1 MKLSGNT
8 VFITGGTSGI
18 GRSLAEALH
27 KRGNQVIISGRRKGH
42 LAEVTRANP
51 GMQSLELNVED
62 PASIAAVAKKLIAEY
77 PKLNVLINNAGIMQI
92 DDAAGAIDDSVLVS
106 IVTTNLLGPI
116 RMTSALIEHL
126 KKQPSATVINVSSG
140 LAFVP
145 LASTAVYS
153 ATKAAIHSYTQS
165 MRYRLKGSSVR
176 VLELIPPWVQTDLL
190 NSKDEPRAMP
200 LAAFIEE
207 AVTVLGTDA
216 EEVMVERVKML
227 RNNPVER
234 QSAVR
239 LQCAEFRAKSK
250 ITPHSEWM
258 EVAMRVARKMSQ
270 FFGIALLLLTCGGLS
285 AQTKDNRV
293 KNIVLVHGAWAD
305 GSGWRGVYD
314 ILVKDGYNV
323 SMFKSRRPRLQKMS
337 RLRSA
342 FLRYK
347 MGRPFLSRTAMA
359 VP

>member
-42 LAEVTRANP
+42 LAEVTKANP
-51 GMQSLELNVED
+51 GMQSLELNVAD
-62 PASIAAVAKKLIAEY
+62 PASIAAAAKKLIAEY
-77 PKLNVLINNAGIMQI
+77 PKLNVLINNAGIMQM
-92 DDAAGAIDDSVLVS
+92 DNAAGAIDEAVLVS
-106 IVTTNLLGPI
+106 TVTTNLLGPI

-126 KKQPSATVINVSSG
+126 KKQPAATVINVSSG

-145 LASTAVYS
+145 LAITAVYS

-216 EEVMVERVKML
+216 EELLVERVKML
-227 RNNPVER
+227 RNNPGPNEFVFVA
-234 QSAVR
+234 QFNDMIASA
-239 LQCAEFRAKSK
+239 
-250 ITPHSEWM
+250 H
-258 EVAMRVARKMSQ
+258 
-270 FFGIALLLLTCGGLS
+270 
-285 AQTKDNRV
+285 
-293 KNIVLVHGAWAD
+293 
-305 GSGWRGVYD
+305 
-314 ILVKDGYNV
+314 
-323 SMFKSRRPRLQKMS
+323 
-337 RLRSA
+337 
-342 FLRYK
+342 
-347 MGRPFLSRTAMA
+347 
-359 VP
+359 